1 MLNNY
6 LPACHTQ
13 LGKMTFFIIR
23 KVYAWNFD
31 TRAIFSPFFNKM
43 EHILLNI
50 LQINKNSL

>member
-1 MLNNY
+1 MLNTY

-31 TRAIFSPFFNKM
+31 TRAIFSPFFNKI